1 MLLSPA
7 PTVERTSISKLNDM
21 NELQLIQSK
30 IYEIRGQKVML
41 DFDLAEL
48 YQVETRVLNQ
58 SVKRNIDRF
67 PEDFMFQLSKNEWEG
82 ISSQFVMT
90 SRSKRPKTA
99 LPLAFTEHGVVML
112 SSVLRSDI
120 AIQTSVLVVRAFV
133 AMRQMIA
140 TPPVDRVGQL
150 EAQMKELKEYIEDV
164 FADYNDINDDTR
176 MQLELINQTL
186 AELQAQKRLADKP
199 RNPIGFIKPKK

>member
-1 MLLSPA
+1 
-7 PTVERTSISKLNDM
+7 M

-48 YQVETRVLNQ
+48 YKVETRVLNQ

-67 PEDFMFQLSKNEWEG
+67 PSDFMFQLSKDEWES

-133 AMRQMIA
+133 AMRQLI
-140 TPPVDRVGQL
+140 TNPPIDRVGQL
-150 EAQMKELKEYIEDV
+150 EAQMKELKEYIEEV
-164 FADYNDINDDTR
+164 FADYNDINEDTR

-186 AELQAQKRLADKP
+186 AELQIQRKLQNKP
-199 RNPIGFIKPKK
+199 RPKIGYVK